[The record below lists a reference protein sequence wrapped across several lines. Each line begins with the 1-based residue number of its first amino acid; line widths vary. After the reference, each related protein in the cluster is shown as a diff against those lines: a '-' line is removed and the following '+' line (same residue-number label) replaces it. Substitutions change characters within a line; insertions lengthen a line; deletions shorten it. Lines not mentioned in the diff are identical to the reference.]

1 MAVTLNET
9 LKVKRD
15 IRHYDFGLP
24 FWEATRQKKLVIQYC
39 KTTKKYQHFPRPVS
53 IFTGRRRDIEW
64 REVSGRGTVFSFTI
78 AHRGPPA
85 FHGVEPYAI
94 ASVTLDVGVNVVA
107 GVVNCTAAQLKIR
120 MKVKPYWHPLDNGE
134 HLLMWQ
140 PDMDAA

>member
-85 FHGVEPYAI
+85 FQGVEPYAI
-94 ASVTLDVGVNVVA
+94 ASVTLDVGVNVIA
-107 GVVNCTAAQLKIR
+107 GVVNCTAEQLKIG
-120 MKVKPYWHPLDNGE
+120 MKVKAYWHPLDNGE

-140 PDMDAA
+140 PDMAAA

>member
-78 AHRGPPA
+78 ARRGPPA

-94 ASVTLDVGVNVVA
+94 ASVTLDVGVNVIA
-107 GVVNCTAAQLKIR
+107 GVVNCTAEQLKIG
-120 MKVKPYWHPLDNGE
+120 MKVKPYWHPLDSGE